1 VNPPADR
8 WNHPG
13 AIGATPPDSG
23 GEPFKNSPPQMR
35 RGGAPS
41 AGVVLSGVVLNRE
54 MVDQSPQQSCPRVN
68 LLLRVVLLVF
78 AGQLVVFSL
87 ANRLFGS
94 GYSVLSVPL
103 DGGWDFTLLQHGA
116 RDWLAGRD
124 PYRLNGFVTPPLS
137 LVIPLLLSHLSVD
150 RATLLFVCANLV
162 LVPLAL
168 WWYAAAL
175 RLERPERVFLL
186 VVSALFISAQECTRG
201 GNMDGVMFVLLVA
214 AFSVRRR
221 LGGALWLAASM
232 ATKLYSIILLPVA
245 LRRRQWRF
253 AALTV
258 GVTLALLL
266 PFYRLWP
273 SALHALVARN
283 ARGAHASIAPSTLI
297 FALLGGPG
305 KAAKIL
311 FLAFWT
317 ITFVVALYRD
327 RGSEFT
333 PRTLARYI
341 PWMIALPALVFSY
354 EGVLALA
361 VLASLA
367 ATARERPLRRAEYC
381 CFAGFLLLGI
391 HVERVTD
398 LMPLSYGTSQWFW
411 VHQAL
416 VQSCGVVMIILGTCF
431 APGNETFPGAASR
444 RAAGPQAKSVNWPL
458 TRPEASG
465 HPLPTGEGRGYLSFS
480 PGEKV
485 AEGRGR
491 MRGLVRPPFSGSAA
505 LPMHKPQI

>member
-1 VNPPADR
+1 MMDNNPP
-8 WNHPG
+8 P
-13 AIGATPPDSG
+13 
-23 GEPFKNSPPQMR
+23 
-35 RGGAPS
+35 
-41 AGVVLSGVVLNRE
+41 
-54 MVDQSPQQSCPRVN
+54 SCPRVH

-78 AGQLVVFSL
+78 AGQLAVFFL
-87 ANRLFGS
+87 ANTLFGS
-94 GYSVLSVPL
+94 GDSVLSVPF

-116 RDWLAGRD
+116 RDWLTGSD

-137 LVIPLLLSHLSVD
+137 LVIPLLLAHLSVD
-150 RATLLFVCANLV
+150 RATLVFVCANLV

-168 WWYAAAL
+168 WWYACTL
-175 RLERPERVFLL
+175 RLARTERVLLLL
-186 VVSALFISAQECTRG
+186 VWALFISAQECMRG

-221 LGGALWLAASM
+221 LGGAFWLAASM

-273 SALHALVARN
+273 SALHALIGRN
-283 ARGAHASIAPSTLI
+283 ARDARGSIAPSTLI
-297 FALLGGPG
+297 FTLLGGPG

-311 FLAFWT
+311 FLAFWA
-317 ITFVVALYRD
+317 ITFIVALCRD

-367 ATARERPLRRAEYC
+367 ATARERPLRPAEFC
-381 CFAGFLLLGI
+381 GLFGFLLLGV
-391 HVERVTD
+391 HVERVTN
-398 LMPLSYGTSQWFW
+398 LMPLPYATAQWFW

-416 VQSCGVVMIILGTCF
+416 VQS
-431 APGNETFPGAASR
+431 
-444 RAAGPQAKSVNWPL
+444 
-458 TRPEASG
+458 
-465 HPLPTGEGRGYLSFS
+465 
-480 PGEKV
+480 
-485 AEGRGR
+485 
-491 MRGLVRPPFSGSAA
+491 
-505 LPMHKPQI
+505 